1 MTDTTATV
9 PSDAPPLPIR
19 FLDCLLVVAFVP
31 FALLAGLPALGI
43 LVGAVAWIV
52 QRYLGTA
59 IDARAA
65 AAKDARSATGIAF
78 VGVMGRPFVLALTI
92 LAVGLLGE
100 RRDGLAA
107 ALLILGA
114 FTVYLVLSIVL
125 RPRAHSQ
132 RNSAT

>member
-1 MTDTTATV
+1 
-9 PSDAPPLPIR
+9 
-19 FLDCLLVVAFVP
+19 
-31 FALLAGLPALGI
+31 
-43 LVGAVAWIV
+43 
-52 QRYLGTA
+52 
-59 IDARAA
+59 
-65 AAKDARSATGIAF
+65 
-78 VGVMGRPFVLALTI
+78 VLALTI

>member
-1 MTDTTATV
+1 MIDTTATV
-9 PSDAPPLPIR
+9 PADAVPLPIR

-43 LVGAVAWIV
+43 LVGAAVWLA
-52 QRYLGTA
+52 QRYIGTVL
-59 IDARAA
+59 DARAA
-65 AAKDARSATGIAF
+65 AATDARRATAITF
-78 VGVMGRPFVLALTI
+78 TGVIGRPILLGLTI

-114 FTVYLVLSIVL
+114 FTVHLVLSIVL
-125 RPRAHSQ
+125 RPRAQTQ
-132 RNSAT
+132 RNTAP